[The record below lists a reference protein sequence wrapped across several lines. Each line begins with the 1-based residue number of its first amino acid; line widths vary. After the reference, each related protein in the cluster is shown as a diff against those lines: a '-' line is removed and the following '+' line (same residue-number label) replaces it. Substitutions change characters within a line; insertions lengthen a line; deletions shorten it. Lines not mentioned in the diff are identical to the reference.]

1 MLARIIQLA
10 VNAYIFVILARAVLS
25 WVNPDPRHPAVR
37 LLDRLTEPVLRPIR
51 DRLNMNGPVD
61 FSPMVAVLI
70 LLVLQ
75 QILLHFI
82 AD

>member
-10 VNAYIFVILARAVLS
+10 VNAYIFIILARAVLS
-25 WVNPDPRHPAVR
+25 WVNPDPRHPAAR
-37 LLDRLTEPVLRPIR
+37 FLDRLTEPVLRPIR
-51 DRLNMNGPVD
+51 ERLNMNGPVD

-75 QILLHFI
+75 QILLSFI
-82 AD
+82 PD